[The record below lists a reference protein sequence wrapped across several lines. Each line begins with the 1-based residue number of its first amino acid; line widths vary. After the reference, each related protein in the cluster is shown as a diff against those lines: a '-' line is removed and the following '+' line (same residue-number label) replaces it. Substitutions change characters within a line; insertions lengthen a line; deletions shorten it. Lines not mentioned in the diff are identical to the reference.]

1 MEHFSDMDYIVF
13 DLEWNQ
19 SPRGKRGSNKRLPF
33 EIIEIGAVRVN
44 ERMEITDSFHQLI
57 KPQVYKSI
65 HSSIHDVIHMDMK
78 DLSNG
83 ISFPEAA
90 CRFLKWCGNDYIFC
104 TWGPHDVMELQRNMD
119 FYQLL
124 PLIRGP
130 VTYLDVQKIFSL
142 SQKEPAVR
150 CSLEHAIDALSLKKE
165 DDFHRALADAAF
177 TAEVMTHLDRTHFL
191 ANTSLDIYQHPK
203 EPEGKTIYGPYYIRH
218 ISGEFSGR
226 DQVMRDKEMTIV
238 RCPLCHQ
245 PTKKK
250 VRWFSTNLKVC
261 RCLAVCPDHGLVSGK
276 IRIFRTDDDACFG
289 VKTVRFAR
297 EDEAKEIQERY
308 ETLKN
313 KKVLKQIPSS

>member
-1 MEHFSDMDYIVF
+1 MDYIVF

-19 SPRGKRGSNKRLPF
+19 CPNGKRRSNSRLPF

-44 ERMEITDSFHQLI
+44 ERLEITDSFHRLI
-57 KPQVYKSI
+57 KPYVYKWI
-65 HSSIHDVIHMDMK
+65 HNSIHDVIHMNME
-78 DLSNG
+78 DLSDG
-83 ISFPEAA
+83 IPFPDAVQQ
-90 CRFLKWCGNDYIFC
+90 FLRWCGNDYLFC

-119 FYQLL
+119 FYRLL

-150 CSLEHAIDALSLKKE
+150 CSLEHAIDVLSLEKGQ
-165 DDFHRALADAAF
+165 DFHRALADASF
-177 TAEVMTHLDRTHFL
+177 TADVLTHLDKKLFL
-191 ANTSLDIYQHPK
+191 PNTSLDIYQHP
-203 EPEGKTIYGPYYIRH
+203 EGPEGKTIYGPYYIRY
-218 ISGEFSGR
+218 ISGEFHSR
-226 DQVMRDKEMTIV
+226 DQVMHDKEMTVV

-245 PTKKK
+245 SLKRK

-261 RCLAVCPDHGLVSGK
+261 RCLASCPEHGLVSGK
-276 IRIFRTDDDACFG
+276 IRIFKTEEDTCFG
-289 VKTVRFAR
+289 VKTIRFAR

-313 KKVLKQIPSS
+313 KKVLKHLPS